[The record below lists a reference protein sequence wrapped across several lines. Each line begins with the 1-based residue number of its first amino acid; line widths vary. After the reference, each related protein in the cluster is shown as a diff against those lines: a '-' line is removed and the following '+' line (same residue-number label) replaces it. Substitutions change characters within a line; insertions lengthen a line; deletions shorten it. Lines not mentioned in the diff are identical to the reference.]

1 MLMITWNPDSD
12 QIVKSDPV
20 CNIQFQNQSDF
31 KSNCKPKTR
40 KTKLIP
46 TPAIMATVSI
56 TSDLES
62 YLASLRSYLAD
73 DNRQTPEEK
82 ENEAAEDTQQTQANG
97 VQKKRTKQRDDG
109 KQSSKIGNTVRAR
122 G

>member
-1 MLMITWNPDSD
+1 
-12 QIVKSDPV
+12 
-20 CNIQFQNQSDF
+20 
-31 KSNCKPKTR
+31 
-40 KTKLIP
+40 
-46 TPAIMATVSI
+46 MATVSI